1 MTTYGL
7 KVNVSAGLAIA
18 KRSKK
23 LAQDIEKL
31 VNPEAAP
38 FVLVEEGIA
47 LLDADGPHLRQK
59 ETFEV

>member
-1 MTTYGL
+1 MATYGL

-31 VNPEAAP
+31 VNPKAAP
-38 FVLVEEGIA
+38 SVLVEEGIA
-47 LLDADGPHLRQK
+47 LLDAD
-59 ETFEV
+59 

>member
-1 MTTYGL
+1 MATYGL
-7 KVNVSAGLAIA
+7 KVNVSAGLPIA

-23 LAQDIEKL
+23 LARDIEKL

-47 LLDADGPHLRQK
+47 LLDAD
-59 ETFEV
+59 